1 MAERLTRGSSW
12 TLFAP
17 TDAAL
22 AATLD
27 ALGISKANLLASKA
41 ALDALLRLHIIP
53 AKARDGLCCA
63 ARDPSADLHRPR
75 PAPPQ
80 VPVSAL
86 RPGSEVTSLEG
97 TRLPVRPA
105 PLSTSVGGVK
115 VAGLRVLRADIPA
128 TNGCIHGVPCAR
140 MLLGHAMGAS

>member
-27 ALGISKANLLASKA
+27 TLGISKASLLASKA

-53 AKARDGLCCA
+53 AKARVTGCA
-63 ARDPSADLHRPR
+63 GCRARPH
-75 PAPPQ
+75 
-80 VPVSAL
+80 
-86 RPGSEVTSLEG
+86 
-97 TRLPVRPA
+97 
-105 PLSTSVGGVK
+105 
-115 VAGLRVLRADIPA
+115 
-128 TNGCIHGVPCAR
+128 C
-140 MLLGHAMGAS
+140 